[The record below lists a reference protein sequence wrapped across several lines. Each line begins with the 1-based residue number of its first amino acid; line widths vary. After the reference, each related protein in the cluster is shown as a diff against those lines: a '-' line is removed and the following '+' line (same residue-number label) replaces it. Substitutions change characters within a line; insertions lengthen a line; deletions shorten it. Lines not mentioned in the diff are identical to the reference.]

1 MGGLLPSNPQIGVG
15 GWVGSQLLG
24 LLLPTLAAICCWQP
38 PWQRQ
43 GQGQGDQLEQQH
55 PHLAAAAEGQLERH
69 LAQPTRPPRGR
80 RHWAPDLAVH
90 SFLASPTL
98 RCRVVIWWSLL
109 ANCWVCCKLAAGLQ
123 AVWKLLYCSFA
134 FWRGTAAPQCQ
145 ARQSHPFWHWLGL
158 SRSPGR
164 QAVPG
169 RGLGPSG
176 RSHVSVRSI
185 DHQVWSGLTNPCV

>member
-43 GQGQGDQLEQQH
+43 GQGQGDQLEQQR

-90 SFLASPTL
+90 SLPPRHFGAE
-98 RCRVVIWWSLL
+98 W
-109 ANCWVCCKLAAGLQ
+109 
-123 AVWKLLYCSFA
+123 
-134 FWRGTAAPQCQ
+134 
-145 ARQSHPFWHWLGL
+145 
-158 SRSPGR
+158 
-164 QAVPG
+164 
-169 RGLGPSG
+169 
-176 RSHVSVRSI
+176 
-185 DHQVWSGLTNPCV
+185 